1 MFAQV
6 EGSQCWVGERNRCG
20 VRRLVSSPVAAGS
33 VDAGHEL
40 SVGGT
45 GGSEVLVPFFELETQ
60 VDDLLF
66 EAGDLLVESTDVSW
80 GAEAGLA
87 PGLLAEGFGEPL
99 FQVLGSGVEPGG
111 AFVGGK
117 QVGLQ

>member
-1 MFAQV
+1 V
-6 EGSQCWVGERNRCG
+6 TS
-20 VRRLVSSPVAAGS
+20 VAAGS

-45 GGSEVLVPFFELETQ
+45 SGNEVLIAFFELETQ

-66 EAGDLLVESTDVSW
+66 EAGDLLLESTDVSRC
-80 GAEAGLA
+80 AEAGLA
-87 PGLLAEGFGEPL
+87 PGLLAKGLGEPL
-99 FQVLGSGVEPGG
+99 FHVLGSGVEPGG